1 MCKCSLSPHSAM
13 SAYSHFSCLHCW
25 YSSVV
30 AFLCVAEEKT
40 CFLFCLVSEQQLYMC
55 CDSSQL
61 MLFTR
66 AILYHMR
73 ELPQKLPQSIV
84 NSQQVQVRNKRYTTL
99 ISTLQR
105 LDYIIHRIT
114 REHQMVT
121 YRRGEELAISL
132 DPHRAEPWTRSNK
145 EWFSRW
151 SMQPSESNTK
161 QVFC

>member
-40 CFLFCLVSEQQLYMC
+40 CFLFCLVSEQQLFLC

-66 AILYHMR
+66 AILLSP
-73 ELPQKLPQSIV
+73 EGASSKKLPQSIV

-114 REHQMVT
+114 REHQTGHV
-121 YRRGEELAISL
+121 RPESSSL
-132 DPHRAEPWTRSNK
+132 FLLTSPGHNNNNQSWVNF
-145 EWFSRW
+145 FSADA
-151 SMQPSESNTK
+151 P
-161 QVFC
+161 F